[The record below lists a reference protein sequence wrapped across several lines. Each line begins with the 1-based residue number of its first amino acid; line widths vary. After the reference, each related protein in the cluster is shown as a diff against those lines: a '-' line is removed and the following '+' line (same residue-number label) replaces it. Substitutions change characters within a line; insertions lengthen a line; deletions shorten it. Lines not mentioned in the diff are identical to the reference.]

1 MTEESVFEFP
11 CDFPIKVVGRA
22 EPGFESLV
30 AELVAGHAAK
40 PEADRVK
47 SRLSR
52 DGNFISITVTIVAE
66 SRAQLDAIY
75 AALSGHERVIMVL

>member
-1 MTEESVFEFP
+1 
-11 CDFPIKVVGRA
+11 VGRA

-30 AELVAGHAAK
+30 AELVAGHAVK
-40 PEADRVK
+40 PEADRVR